1 MESIINYGDGIAAID
16 SGFIRPRLAAVHCI
30 IEEDHVALVDTAT
43 NPSSIKVLAALAAH
57 GVRPTQV
64 KTGFCL
70 PTSISTM
77 LARREFWRVFYLT
90 REWLC
95 INGERATW
103 LIHHG

>member
-1 MESIINYGDGIAAID
+1 
-16 SGFIRPRLAAVHCI
+16 
-30 IEEDHVALVDTAT
+30 
-43 NPSSIKVLAALAAH
+43 
-57 GVRPTQV
+57 
-64 KTGFCL
+64 
-70 PTSISTM
+70 M